1 MKKVTYLFAM
11 IAVLAMILPACA
23 PAQPIQLHPVKGEFV
38 EAQLGESAQTLNWI
52 IATDA
57 GASKR
62 YASFIVEPLAVFN
75 NQYKLQLR
83 CLAKDI
89 EVSNDGLVY
98 TVTIRNNLKW
108 SDDTKV
114 TAEDYVYT
122 LKNIMLADW
131 LDCAEKVNWM
141 ELVEGN
147 AVGVHPEVVSDTVFK
162 IVRRAAD
169 PNFAYS
175 IYDLMPYPKKIVSIY
190 ENNSADFTAAP
201 ELNNMSYCG
210 NMGPYRPVAWTEADG
225 FVMVRNPTYYLAMD
239 NGAPYFEKY
248 TIKQMGLQSAI
259 NEALNA
265 GTVSYTYI
273 EPQDANT
280 FRGNKDLSVVTVPTG
295 QFLMVAYNQRDNGW
309 SGLKDANV
317 RKAISMVIDKPAVV
331 NDIFGGYADAAFSFI
346 PPYSPWYNESVLQ
359 KLGMNSTG
367 DAQKAIDLI
376 KAAGFEMKDVDGKQ
390 LFVAKDGKPI
400 KLTIPVAIDS
410 EVQKSVAYIIGQ
422 NLRSIGLDV
431 DPRYQVQDFIA
442 KEIFVNKLPGS
453 DKTPEYN
460 SGPTAVSSQPWDLV
474 ILSSY
479 GDALAIG
486 RSEIF
491 FSSTGRLNIFG
502 FYNEKV
508 DALYKRAL
516 SAEAI
521 NPQNRQKIYD
531 ELAQAISDAQPVDIL
546 AYYKDNF
553 AFRSNIKGIEPG
565 YNILSNSQFWYT
577 E

>member
-1 MKKVTYLFAM
+1 MKKIIYLV
-11 IAVLAMILPACA
+11 AVVAISAMILPACA
-23 PAQPIQLHPVKGEFV
+23 PAKPVQLHPVKGEFL
-38 EAQLGESAQTLNWI
+38 EAQVGESAQTLNWI
-52 IATDA
+52 IATDQ

-62 YASFIVEPLAVFN
+62 YASFMVEPLAVFN
-75 NQYKLQLR
+75 NQYKIQLR

-89 EVSNDGLVY
+89 EVSADGLVY
-98 TVTIRNNLKW
+98 TVTIRDDLKW
-108 SDDTKV
+108 SDGTKV
-114 TAEDYVYT
+114 TADDYVYT

-131 LDCAEKVNWM
+131 LNCPDRSRWE
-141 ELVEGN
+141 ETLDGN
-147 AVGVHPEVVSDTVFK
+147 AVAVQPAVVNDTVFK
-162 IVRRAAD
+162 IVRKTAD

-175 IYDLMPYPKKIVSIY
+175 IYGLMPYPKNIVRNY
-190 ENNSADFTAAP
+190 ENKAEDFTTSP

-210 NMGPYRPVAWTEADG
+210 NLGPYRPTAWTTADG
-225 FVMVRNPTYYLAMD
+225 FVMVRNPNYYLARD

-248 TIKQMGLQSAI
+248 TIKQMGLQSSI

-265 GTVSYTYI
+265 GTVSYAYV
-273 EPQDANT
+273 EPQDANS
-280 FRGNKDLSVVTVPTG
+280 FRGNKDLSVVTIPTG

-309 SGLKDANV
+309 AGLKDARV
-317 RKAISMVIDKPAVV
+317 RQAISMVIDKPAVV

-359 KLGMNSTG
+359 KTGMNSSG
-367 DAQKAIDLI
+367 EAQKAIDLI
-376 KAAGFEMKDVDGKQ
+376 KSAGYEMKDVDGKQ
-390 LFVAKDGKPI
+390 LFVDKDGLPI
-400 KLTIPVAIDS
+400 KLIIPIALDS
-410 EVQKSVAYIIGQ
+410 EVQKNVGYIIGQ

-431 DPRYQVQDFIA
+431 DPKYQVQEFIA

-453 DKTPEYN
+453 DKTPDYN
-460 SGPTAVSSQPWDLV
+460 SGPGAVSSQPWDMV

-502 FYNEKV
+502 FFNEKV

-521 NPQNRQKIYD
+521 NPQSRQKIYD
-531 ELAQAISDAQPVDIL
+531 ELAQAISEAQPADFIV
-546 AYYKDNF
+546 YYKDNF
-553 AFRSNIKGIEPG
+553 ALRSNIKGVEPG
-565 YNILSNSQFWYT
+565 LNILSNYQFWYT

>member
-1 MKKVTYLFAM
+1 MKRIIYLFVI
-11 IAVLAMILPACA
+11 IASLAMILPACA
-23 PAQPIQLHPVKGEFV
+23 PAQPIQLHPVKGAFL

-52 IATDA
+52 IATDQ

-62 YASFIVEPLAVFN
+62 YASFMVEPLAVFN

-83 CLAKDI
+83 CLAKDV

-98 TVTIRNNLKW
+98 TVTIRNDLKW
-108 SDDTKV
+108 SDGTKV

-131 LDCAEKVNWM
+131 LDCAERPNW
-141 ELVEGN
+141 VEVIAGDT
-147 AVGVHPEVVSDTVFK
+147 VGVHAEVVSDYVFK
-162 IVRRAAD
+162 IVRRTVD

-175 IYDLMPYPKKIVSIY
+175 IYDLMPYPRGIVRNY
-190 ENNSADFTAAP
+190 ENKAEDFTAAP

-210 NMGPYRPVAWTEADG
+210 NMGPYRPTDWTTTDG
-225 FVMVRNPTYYLAMD
+225 FIMVRNPTYYLASD

-248 TIKQMGLQSAI
+248 TIIQMGLQSEI
-259 NEALNA
+259 NEALSA
-265 GTVSYTYI
+265 GKISYTYI

-280 FRGNKDLSVVTVPTG
+280 FRNNKDLNVVTVPTG

-309 SGLKDANV
+309 AGLKDSRV
-317 RKAISMVIDKPAVV
+317 RQAISMVIDKPAVV

-359 KLGMNSTG
+359 KFGLNSSG
-367 DAQKAIDLI
+367 DAGKAVDLI
-376 KAAGFEMKDVDGKQ
+376 KGAGYEMKDVDGKPR
-390 LFVAKDGKPI
+390 FVDKDGKPI
-400 KLTIPVAIDS
+400 TLIIPIAIDS

-422 NLRSIGLDV
+422 NLRSIGLDLE
-431 DPRYQVQDFIA
+431 PRYQVQDFIA

-460 SGPTAVSSQPWDLV
+460 SGPGAVSSQPWDMV

-479 GDALAIG
+479 GDALTVG

-491 FSSTGRLNIFG
+491 FSSTGRLNVFG

-508 DALYKRAL
+508 DALYKRAM

-521 NPQNRQKIYD
+521 NPQSRQKIYD
-531 ELAQAISDAQPVDIL
+531 ELAKAISDAQPVDL
-546 AYYKDNF
+546 LVYYKDNF
-553 AFRSNIKGIEPG
+553 AYRSNIRGIEPG
-565 YNILSNSQFWYT
+565 YNLLSNYQFWYA

>member
-1 MKKVTYLFAM
+1 MKKVIYLFA
-11 IAVLAMILPACA
+11 IVAVFAMILPACA
-23 PAQPIQLHPVKGEFV
+23 PAQPIQLHPVKGEFL

-52 IATDA
+52 IATDS

-62 YASFIVEPLAVFN
+62 YASFMVEPLAVFN

-83 CLAKDI
+83 CLAKDV
-89 EVSNDGLVY
+89 EVSADGLVY
-98 TVTIRNNLKW
+98 TVTIRDDLKW
-108 SDDTKV
+108 SDGTKV

-131 LDCAEKVNWM
+131 LNCAEKVNWM
-141 ELVEGN
+141 ELVDGN
-147 AVGVHPEVVSDTVFK
+147 AVGVHPEVVSDNVFK
-162 IVRRAAD
+162 IARRTTD

-175 IYDLMPYPKKIVSIY
+175 IYDLMPYPKNIVRNY
-190 ENNSADFTAAP
+190 ENKAADFTAAP

-210 NMGPYRPVAWTEADG
+210 NMGPYRPTAWTTADG
-225 FVMVRNPTYYLAMD
+225 FVMVRNPTYYLARD

-248 TIKQMGLQSAI
+248 TIKQMGLQASI
-259 NEALNA
+259 NEALSA

-280 FRGNKDLSVVTVPTG
+280 FRDNKDLSVVTVPTG

-309 SGLKDANV
+309 DGLKDARV
-317 RKAISMVIDKPAVV
+317 RQAISMVIDKTAVV

-376 KAAGFEMKDVDGKQ
+376 KAAGYEMKDVDGKQ
-390 LFVAKDGKPI
+390 RFVDKDGKPI
-400 KLTIPVAIDS
+400 TLTIPIALDS
-410 EVQKSVAYIIGQ
+410 EVQKSVAYIVGQ

-431 DPRYQVQDFIA
+431 DPKYQVQDFIA

-460 SGPTAVSSQPWDLV
+460 SGPGAVSSQPWDLV

-521 NPQNRQKIYD
+521 NPQSRQKIYD
-531 ELAQAISDAQPVDIL
+531 ELAQAISDDQPVDIL

-565 YNILSNSQFWYT
+565 YNILSNYQFWYT

>member
-1 MKKVTYLFAM
+1 MKKVAYLIAL
-11 IAVLAMILPACA
+11 IAVFVMVLPACA
-23 PAQPIQLHPVKGEFV
+23 PAQQVQLHPVKGEFL
-38 EAQLGESAQTLNWI
+38 EAQLGEGPQMLNWI
-52 IATDA
+52 IVPDQGET
-57 GASKR
+57 KR

-83 CLAKDI
+83 CLAKDV
-89 EVSNDGLVY
+89 EVSADGLVY
-98 TVTIRNNLKW
+98 TVTIRDDLKW
-108 SDDTKV
+108 SDGTKV

-122 LKNIMLADW
+122 LKNILLAEW
-131 LDCAEKVNWM
+131 LDCPGRPAWEEVIA
-141 ELVEGN
+141 GN
-147 AVGVHPEVVSDTVFK
+147 TVSVHPEVVSDTVFK
-162 IVRRAAD
+162 IVRRTVD
-169 PNFAYS
+169 PNFAYT
-175 IYDLMPYPKKIVSIY
+175 IYDLMPYPKNIARNY
-190 ENNSADFTAAP
+190 ENEVENFYNAP
-201 ELNNMSYCG
+201 EFANMSYCG
-210 NMGPYRPVAWTEADG
+210 NLGPYRPTVLNSAEG
-225 FVMVRNPTYYLAMD
+225 FVMVRNPSYYLARD

-248 TIKQMGLQSAI
+248 SIRQMGLQSEI
-259 NEALNA
+259 NDALTE
-265 GTVSYTYI
+265 GKISYAYI

-280 FRGNKDLSVVTVPTG
+280 FRSNKDLNVVTVPTG

-309 SGLKDANV
+309 AGLKDARV
-317 RKAISMVIDKPAVV
+317 RQAISMVIDKPAVV

-359 KLGMNSTG
+359 KLGMNSSG

-376 KAAGFEMKDVDGKQ
+376 KGAGYEMKDIEGTQRFVD
-390 LFVAKDGKPI
+390 KDGKPI
-400 KLTIPVAIDS
+400 TLTIPIAIDS
-410 EVQKSVAYIIGQ
+410 EVQKSVAFIIGL

-431 DPRYQVQDFIA
+431 DPKYQVQDFIA

-460 SGPTAVSSQPWDLV
+460 SGPGGVSNQLWDMVL
-474 ILSSY
+474 LSSY
-479 GDALAIG
+479 GDAFAIS

-491 FSSTGRLNIFG
+491 FTSTGRLNLFG
-502 FYNEKV
+502 FYSEKV
-508 DALYKRAL
+508 DSLYKRAL

-553 AFRSNIKGIEPG
+553 AFRSNIKGVEPG
-565 YNILSNSQFWYT
+565 YNILSNSQFWYA

>member
-1 MKKVTYLFAM
+1 MKKIIYLFAV
-11 IAVLAMILPACA
+11 AVLAMILPACA
-23 PAQPIQLHPVKGEFV
+23 PAQPVQLHPVKGEFV

-52 IATDA
+52 IAKDQ

-62 YASFIVEPLAVFN
+62 YARFMVEPLAVFD

-83 CLAKDI
+83 CLAKDV
-89 EVSNDGLVY
+89 EVSADGLVY
-98 TVTIRNNLKW
+98 TVTIRDDLKW
-108 SDDTKV
+108 SDGTKV
-114 TAEDYVYT
+114 TADDYVYT

-131 LDCAEKVNWM
+131 IPCPDRPSWEETVD
-141 ELVEGN
+141 GN
-147 AVGVHPEVVSDTVFK
+147 TVGVQPEVVNDTVFK
-162 IVRRAAD
+162 IVRKTVD

-175 IYDLMPYPKKIVSIY
+175 IYDLMPYPKNIARNY
-190 ENNSADFTAAP
+190 EHEGGDFYNAP
-201 ELNNMSYCG
+201 ELNNMTYCG
-210 NMGPYRPVAWTEADG
+210 NMGPYRPTAWTTAGG
-225 FVMVRNPTYYLAMD
+225 FVMVRNPNYYLARD

-248 TIKQMGLQSAI
+248 TIKQMGLQSDI
-259 NEALNA
+259 NDALNA
-265 GTVSYTYI
+265 GTVSYAYV
-273 EPQDANT
+273 EPQDAND
-280 FRGNKDLSVVTVPTG
+280 FRNNKDLNVVTVPTG

-309 SGLKDANV
+309 AGLKDARV
-317 RKAISMVIDKPAVV
+317 RQAISMVIDKPAVI
-331 NDIFGGYADAAFSFI
+331 NDVFGGYADSAFSFI

-359 KLGMNSTG
+359 KMGMNSSG

-376 KAAGFEMKDVDGKQ
+376 KAAGYETKDVDGKQ
-390 LFVAKDGKPI
+390 LFVDKDGQPI
-400 KLTIPVAIDS
+400 KLIIPVAMDS

-431 DPRYQVQDFIA
+431 DPKYQVQAFIA

-453 DKTPEYN
+453 DQTPDYN
-460 SGPTAVSSQPWDLV
+460 SGPGAVSSQPWDMV

-479 GDALAIG
+479 GDALTIG
-486 RSEIF
+486 RSGIF

-502 FYNEKV
+502 FFNEKV

-531 ELAQAISDAQPVDIL
+531 ELAQAISDAQPADFIV
-546 AYYKDNF
+546 YYKDNF
-553 AFRSNIKGIEPG
+553 ALRSNIKGVEPG
-565 YNILSNSQFWYT
+565 INILSNYQFWYS

>member
-1 MKKVTYLFAM
+1 MKKVIYLFAI
-11 IAVLAMILPACA
+11 IAVLVMILPACA
-23 PAQPIQLHPVKGEFV
+23 PAQPVQLHPVKGEFV

-52 IATDA
+52 IATDS

-62 YASFIVEPLAVFN
+62 YASFMVEPLAVFN

-83 CLAKDI
+83 CLAKDLEI
-89 EVSNDGLVY
+89 SNDGLVY
-98 TVTIRNNLKW
+98 TVTIRDDLKW
-108 SDDTKV
+108 SDGTKV

-122 LKNIMLADW
+122 LQNIMLADW
-131 LDCAEKVNWM
+131 LNCAEKPNWM
-141 ELVEGN
+141 ELVDGN
-147 AVGVHPEVVSDTVFK
+147 AVGVHPEVVSDNVFK
-162 IVRRAAD
+162 IVRRTAD

-175 IYDLMPYPKKIVSIY
+175 IYDLMPYPKKIVSSY
-190 ENNSADFTAAP
+190 ENKAEDFTAAP

-210 NMGPYRPVAWTEADG
+210 NMGPYRPTAWTTADG
-225 FVMVRNPTYYLAMD
+225 FVMVRNPTYYLALD

-259 NEALNA
+259 NEALSA
-265 GTVSYTYI
+265 GTVSYTYV
-273 EPQDANT
+273 EPQDANS
-280 FRGNKDLSVVTVPTG
+280 FRNNKDLSVVTVPTG
-295 QFLMVAYNQRDNGW
+295 QFLMVVYNQRDNGW
-309 SGLKDANV
+309 AGLKDANV

-331 NDIFGGYADAAFSFI
+331 NDVFSGYADASFGFI
-346 PPYSPWYNESVLQ
+346 PPYSPWYNESVVQ
-359 KLGMNSTG
+359 KFGMNSTG

-376 KAAGFEMKDVDGKQ
+376 KAAGYEMKDVDGKQ
-390 LFVAKDGKPI
+390 RFVDKDGKPI
-400 KLTIPVAIDS
+400 MLTIPIALDS

-431 DPRYQVQDFIA
+431 DPKYQVQDYIA
-442 KEIFVNKLPGS
+442 KETFVNKLPGS

-460 SGPTAVSSQPWDLV
+460 SGPGAVSSQPWDMV

-502 FYNEKV
+502 FFDDKV
-508 DALYKRAL
+508 DALYKRAQ

-521 NPQNRQKIYD
+521 NPLNRQKIYD
-531 ELAQAISDAQPVDIL
+531 ELAQEISDAQPVDVL
-546 AYYKDNF
+546 VYYKDNF

-565 YNILSNSQFWYT
+565 YNILSNYQFWYT

>member
-1 MKKVTYLFAM
+1 MKRVIYLFAI

-23 PAQPIQLHPVKGEFV
+23 PAQPIQLHPVKGEFL

-62 YASFIVEPLAVFN
+62 YASFMVEPLAVFN

-83 CLAKDI
+83 CLAKDV
-89 EVSNDGLVY
+89 EVSTDGLVY
-98 TVTIRNNLKW
+98 TVTIRDDLKW
-108 SDDTKV
+108 SDGTKV

-131 LDCAEKVNWM
+131 LDCAERPNW
-141 ELVEGN
+141 VEVISGN
-147 AVGVHPEVVSDTVFK
+147 AVGVHAEVVSGSVFK
-162 IVRRAAD
+162 IVRRTTD
-169 PNFAYS
+169 PNFVYS
-175 IYDLMPYPKKIVSIY
+175 IYDLMPYPKNIVRNY
-190 ENNSADFTAAP
+190 ENKTADFIAAP

-210 NMGPYRPVAWTEADG
+210 NMGPYRPTTWTTADG
-225 FVMVRNPTYYLAMD
+225 FVMVRNPSYYLARD

-248 TIKQMGLQSAI
+248 TIMQMGLQSAI
-259 NEALNA
+259 NEALSA

-280 FRGNKDLSVVTVPTG
+280 FRNNKDLNVVTVPTG

-309 SGLKDANV
+309 AGLKDARV
-317 RKAISMVIDKPAVV
+317 RQAISMVIDKPAVV

-346 PPYSPWYNESVLQ
+346 PPYSPWYNDSVLQ
-359 KLGMNSTG
+359 KSGMNSSG

-376 KAAGFEMKDVDGKQ
+376 KGAGYEMKDVEGKQ
-390 LFVAKDGKPI
+390 RFVDKDGKPI
-400 KLTIPVAIDS
+400 TLIIPVAIDS

-422 NLRSIGLDV
+422 NLRTIGLDV
-431 DPRYQVQDFIA
+431 DPKYQVQEFIA

-460 SGPTAVSSQPWDLV
+460 SGPGAVSSQPWDLV

-479 GDALAIG
+479 GDALAVG

-491 FSSTGRLNIFG
+491 FSSKGRLNIFG
-502 FYNEKV
+502 FFNEKV

-531 ELAQAISDAQPVDIL
+531 ELAQAISDAQPVDFV

-565 YNILSNSQFWYT
+565 YNILSNYQFWYT

>member
-141 ELVEGN
+141 ELVDGN

-175 IYDLMPYPKKIVSIY
+175 VYDLMPYPKKIVSIY

-210 NMGPYRPVAWTEADG
+210 NLGPYRPVAWTEADG

-259 NEALNA
+259 NEALGA

-309 SGLKDANV
+309 AGLKDANV

-331 NDIFGGYADAAFSFI
+331 NDIFSGYADAAFSFI

-359 KLGMNSTG
+359 KLGMNSSG

-376 KAAGFEMKDVDGKQ
+376 KAAGFETKDVDGKQ
-390 LFVAKDGKPI
+390 LFVDKDGKPI

-460 SGPTAVSSQPWDLV
+460 SGPAAVSSQPWDLV

-502 FYNEKV
+502 FYNAKV

-531 ELAQAISDAQPVDIL
+531 ELAQAISDAQPVDFL

-553 AFRSNIKGIEPG
+553 AFRSNIKGVEPG